1 MVTFELLCV
10 SNGGTC
16 VIKTD
21 AAICYSLLANTA
33 LLGEANLVNQNS
45 LRDDRRKMTIQVSH
59 VESDT
64 GDDTPNLAF
73 LVRAKAPFNEME
85 GFRVKLVHHLKN
97 NRFDHIYVLQ
107 DDVSSQIAHDLYP
120 GINRV
125 ENALRKYVLKFF
137 VTKLGP
143 NWWNVTADAEM
154 QKKVTQRKNNET
166 VFSPIADGKA
176 YLIDFGELG
185 RIVYAQSSGFI
196 SRDDIYTRVMALED
210 TAEAVL
216 ELKAELQSNYNK
228 FFRETFKDKNFQQ
241 KWEELEKIRHKVAH
255 NGLFVLEDQTRGKSL
270 CNELHEIIN
279 NANTAIDQVTF
290 SISERDAITD
300 SIATNTAAYKV
311 ITREELIRHLESSE
325 KWARAREGFLSLNS
339 FIRYYLGQ
347 LDYHYSSTY
356 DMVTR
361 LEDEGVVEI
370 YEHKGEGHARPI
382 KAIRLKSGQIQ
393 PHRPL
398 EGLAEILA
406 GANKADG

>member
-10 SNGGTC
+10 SSSGSC
-16 VIKTD
+16 VIRTD
-21 AAICYSLLANTA
+21 AAICYSLMANTE
-33 LLGEANLVNQNS
+33 LLGTASLANQNS
-45 LRDDRRKMTIQVSH
+45 LRDADRKLTIQVSH
-59 VESDT
+59 VESGTDEDAP
-64 GDDTPNLAF
+64 GLAF
-73 LVRAKAPFNEME
+73 LVRAKAPFAVME
-85 GFRVKLVHHLKN
+85 PFRVKLVQHLKN
-97 NRFDHIYVLQ
+97 NKFDHIYVLQ

-137 VTKLGP
+137 VTKLGA
-143 NWWNVTADAEM
+143 NWWNVTADTEM

-166 VFSPIADGKA
+166 VFSPLADGKA

-216 ELKAELQSNYNK
+216 ELKSELQSNYNK

-255 NGLFVLEDQTRGKSL
+255 NGLFVAEDQERGKAL
-270 CNELHEIIN
+270 CTELHEIIST
-279 NANTAIDQVTF
+279 ANTSIDQVTF

-300 SIATNTAAYKV
+300 SIVTNSAAYKV
-311 ITREELIRHLESSE
+311 ITRKELIQHLQESE
-325 KWARAREGFLSLNS
+325 RWALAREGFLSLNS
-339 FIRYYLGQ
+339 FIRHYLGQ

-356 DMVTR
+356 DMVTK
-361 LEDEGVVEI
+361 LEQEGVVEI
-370 YEHKGEGHARPI
+370 YEHQGAGHNRPV
-382 KAIRLKSGQIQ
+382 KAIRLKSGLIQ
-393 PHRPL
+393 PNRPL
-398 EGLAEILA
+398 ASIGEVL
-406 GANKADG
+406 ADGRDG